1 MGHLIFYCNAFSKFF
16 RNINYYFDDVV
27 LLLCLCPSA
36 CSKFIV
42 HCSLF
47 TFVTLFALRL
57 DGYIDWPWYFIF
69 TPLWIWKSI
78 AALGATVGAIVWCR
92 YPHYRLEGDSY
103 TQFKAMLISLS
114 LHLILLM
121 FELLACD
128 NLTSKR
134 HLWVL
139 VFIPL
144 IFGSVASV
152 GACVWAVKHDR
163 SFELE
168 LFLAV
173 NALQFVSLP
182 LKLDQFVTW
191 NWEVVFVPMWIVICL
206 SLVSVLYNIIF
217 CGIMMRT
224 PEISLQQKKAA
235 LNAAVGNV
243 CTVLPL
249 LFFQVV
255 ICDKLEGELKF
266 PYIVIFSPLLAS
278 IFALIVLSF
287 SAKGGNKW
295 WFGIRKS
302 FSQFLLSAMPFLQE
316 YGNISYHAET
326 SSNAQQSQ
334 PLDGSSS
341 SSSTAHLGDFDKHMK
356 KSKRSAK
363 NDNMKP
369 VVPIISID
377 LPD

>member
-1 MGHLIFYCNAFSKFF
+1 MNLQSLF
-16 RNINYYFDDVV
+16 RDFN
-27 LLLCLCPSA
+27 P
-36 CSKFIV
+36 SKFIV

-57 DGYIDWPWYFIF
+57 DGYIDWPWWAIF
-69 TPLWIWKSI
+69 TPLWIWKTI

-235 LNAAVGNV
+235 LNAAVGNI

-316 YGNISYHAET
+316 YGNISYHADN
-326 SSNAQQSQ
+326 SNAQQSQ
-334 PLDGSSS
+334 PLDGGS
-341 SSSTAHLGDFDKHMK
+341 SSSTLHMGDFDKHDK
-356 KSKRSAK
+356 KSKKSAK
-363 NDNMKP
+363 NDSMKP

>member
-1 MGHLIFYCNAFSKFF
+1 MNLQSLF
-16 RNINYYFDDVV
+16 RDFN
-27 LLLCLCPSA
+27 P
-36 CSKFIV
+36 SKFIV

-57 DGYIDWPWYFIF
+57 DGFIDWPYWAIF
-69 TPLWIWKSI
+69 TPLWIWKSV
-78 AALGATVGAIVWCR
+78 AVLGAAVGAVVWCR

-128 NLTSKR
+128 KLSSGR

-182 LKLDQFVTW
+182 LKLDQFVYW

-206 SLVSVLYNIIF
+206 SLVSVLYNVIF

-224 PEISLQQKKAA
+224 PEISIQQKKAA
-235 LNAAVGNV
+235 LNAAVGNI

-249 LFFQVV
+249 LCFQVI

-266 PYIVIFSPLLAS
+266 PYIIVFSPLLVS

-316 YGNISYHAET
+316 YGNISYHSDR
-326 SSNAQQSQ
+326 SSAAQSV
-334 PLDGSSS
+334 PLDA
-341 SSSTAHLGDFDKHMK
+341 STSTVHLGDFDKYDK
-356 KSKRSAK
+356 KSKKGAK
-363 NDNMKP
+363 NDCMKP

-377 LPD
+377 MPD

>member
-1 MGHLIFYCNAFSKFF
+1 MNLESLF
-16 RNINYYFDDVV
+16 RDFNP
-27 LLLCLCPSA
+27 C
-36 CSKFIV
+36 KFIV

-57 DGYIDWPWYFIF
+57 DNFIDWPYWAIF
-69 TPLWIWKSI
+69 TPLWIWKCTAI
-78 AALGATVGAIVWCR
+78 LGAIVGAIVWCR
-92 YPHYRLEGDSY
+92 YPHYRLEGDAY
-103 TQFKAMLISLS
+103 TQFKAMLISLA

-128 NLTSKR
+128 KLTSDR

-144 IFGSVASV
+144 IFGSVVSV

-182 LKLDQFVTW
+182 LKLDRFVYW
-191 NWEVVFVPMWIVICL
+191 NWDVVFVPMWIVICL

-224 PEISLQQKKAA
+224 PEVSLQQKKAA
-235 LNAAVGNV
+235 LNAAVGNI

-249 LFFQVV
+249 LCFQVV
-255 ICDKLEGELKF
+255 ICDKLDGELKF
-266 PYIVIFSPLLAS
+266 PYIVVFSPLLVS
-278 IFALIVLSF
+278 ILALIILSF
-287 SAKGGNKW
+287 TAKGGNMW

-316 YGNISYHAET
+316 YGNISYHPET
-326 SSNAQQSQ
+326 HSNAGQSM
-334 PLDGSSS
+334 PLDANAT
-341 SSSTAHLGDFDKHMK
+341 SSSTSMAASEQLHEFGKHDK
-356 KSKRSAK
+356 KSKKGAK
-363 NDNMKP
+363 NDILKP
-369 VVPIISID
+369 VVPFVSID

>member
-1 MGHLIFYCNAFSKFF
+1 M
-16 RNINYYFDDVV
+16 
-27 LLLCLCPSA
+27 
-36 CSKFIV
+36 
-42 HCSLF
+42 
-47 TFVTLFALRL
+47 
-57 DGYIDWPWYFIF
+57 
-69 TPLWIWKSI
+69 
-78 AALGATVGAIVWCR
+78 GAIVWCR
-92 YPHYRLEGDSY
+92 YPHYRLEGDAY
-103 TQFKAMLISLS
+103 TQFKAMLISLA

-128 NLTSKR
+128 KLTSDR

-144 IFGSVASV
+144 IFGSVVSV

-182 LKLDQFVTW
+182 LKLDRFVYW
-191 NWEVVFVPMWIVICL
+191 NWDVVFVPMWIVICL

-224 PEISLQQKKAA
+224 PEVSLQQKKAA
-235 LNAAVGNV
+235 LNAAVGNI

-249 LFFQVV
+249 LCFQVGLDQLYTLISFPSNTPIVSLQVV
-255 ICDKLEGELKF
+255 ICDKLDGELKF
-266 PYIVIFSPLLAS
+266 PYIVVFSPLLVS
-278 IFALIVLSF
+278 ILALIILSF
-287 SAKGGNKW
+287 TAKGGNMW

-326 SSNAQQSQ
+326 ISNAGQSV
-334 PLDGSSS
+334 PLDAT
-341 SSSTAHLGDFDKHMK
+341 SSSTSTGTGSEQLHEFGRHDKKGK
-356 KSKRSAK
+356 KAAK
-363 NDNMKP
+363 NDILKP
-369 VVPIISID
+369 VVPFVSID